1 MNLTVEI
8 SSCLPKNQ
16 SIMYVWVL
24 SGDFKGVRKRKRHQK
39 CDRYE
44 KPAKIYA
51 EEREKIEKESAGL
64 WDD

>member
-1 MNLTVEI
+1 MNLTVEM

-16 SIMYVWVL
+16 SIMYVCTERV
-24 SGDFKGVRKRKRHQK
+24 FKGVRKRKRHQK

>member
-1 MNLTVEI
+1 
-8 SSCLPKNQ
+8 
-16 SIMYVWVL
+16 MYVQ
-24 SGDFKGVRKRKRHQK
+24 SGFLRGVRKRKRHQK